1 MVSKIGETLAKGAQ
15 KIVSKTAARSSKIC
29 IPGLFCIE
37 NMTLFFLF
45 IVVIIL
51 IYLYHTNVK
60 KQMFVGTV
68 VDPYRL
74 SSLGTTTMSNP
85 SVIMVPQPP
94 LISEKLLPV
103 MGGGY
108 GEQIEPIH
116 FGSLE
121 NPYVPPVNNTD
132 VIFPAD
138 VPVVTRR
145 GIPVN
150 MRTRGQPSGYSPIGI
165 LTRMS
170 GSGDMVL
177 PLMGRQTGGGRGQ
190 YQYYTM
196 MTSGSINPKLPVS
209 VNGRSCTSEYGCNE
223 ISNGD
228 VVYVDG
234 INDTFRT
241 TIYEND
247 AFTYIPY

>member
-1 MVSKIGETLAKGAQ
+1 MVSKVGGTLAKGAQ
-15 KIVSKTAARSSKIC
+15 KIVSKTVARSSKIC
-29 IPGLFCIE
+29 IPGLFCVE
-37 NMTLFFLF
+37 NMTMFLLF
-45 IVVIIL
+45 IVVSIL
-51 IYLYHTNVK
+51 IYLYYVNIARPSAKERSGYGQH
-60 KQMFVGTV
+60 
-68 VDPYRL
+68 
-74 SSLGTTTMSNP
+74 SLGNP
-85 SVIMVPQPP
+85 AVVMVSEPAVLPDA
-94 LISEKLLPV
+94 LIPV
-103 MGGGY
+103 MGNR
-108 GEQIEPIH
+108 PVRM
-116 FGSLE
+116 GSLE

-132 VIFPAD
+132 VMFPVD
-138 VPVVTRR
+138 IPVVTTR

-150 MRTRGQPSGYSPIGI
+150 MRTRGQPTDYSPIGI

-177 PLMGRQTGGGRGQ
+177 PLMGRQSAGGRDK

-209 VNGRSCTSEYGCNE
+209 VNGKSCTSEYGCNE
-223 ISNGD
+223 INNGD

-234 INDTFRT
+234 INDTFRA